1 MVALCLVGAA
11 FGAHEWR
18 VRQHLIAERILKAR
32 IQEALAEIKTLSG
45 LLPVCAWCRKIRDD
59 DGHWTQIEAYVRDR
73 TQAEFTHGICP
84 ACSETMRSGGGPPG
98 TPSSD
103 PAARRG
109 QAGG

>member
-1 MVALCLVGAA
+1 M
-11 FGAHEWR
+11 
-18 VRQHLIAERILKAR
+18 RQHLIAERILKAR

-45 LLPVCAWCRKIRDD
+45 LLPMCAWCKNIRDD

-84 ACSETMRSGGGPPG
+84 ACSATMRSGGGPPG